1 MTLLSAQYERITPEI
16 AAEMLAKN
24 KRNYR
29 KLSKTK
35 VEVLA
40 RELRANEWLSTTQ
53 GVGFDTDDKL
63 IDGQH
68 RLSAIVATNITV
80 PSMLVCYGLT
90 PKAKYKIDVGNKRT
104 FADLTGLPTVVIASV
119 RVPFRAVLS
128 GNGRMGIVKGR
139 PASTTDLTFMKD
151 YLFGKIGQ
159 LNLDMAKV
167 CTSTHGVLNVGI
179 RAGIALSIMNDTCS
193 EEEGLNIFNKL
204 VDLRQNAKGVFI
216 NISLSKRREIEAT
229 LPLLL
234 QSLIEKIRQGLTPV
248 YDQKTGTYTDVKET
262 PRELATKLMFLTMQ
276 ALDSTM
282 NYEENFV
289 SPCHATVVK
298 TLNLK

>member
-1 MTLLSAQYERITPEI
+1 MTLPTAQYKEITPEI
-16 AAEMLAKN
+16 ATEMLAKN

-40 RELRANEWLSTTQ
+40 RELRANQWLPTTQ

-68 RLSAIVATNITV
+68 RLSAIISTNITV
-80 PSMLVCYGLT
+80 PSMLVCYGLK
-90 PKAKYKIDVGNKRT
+90 PLAAEKIDVGNKRT
-104 FADLTGLPTVVIASV
+104 FADITKLPNVVIASV

-159 LNLDMAKV
+159 LNLEMAKV

-179 RAGIALSIMNDTCS
+179 RAGIALSIMNGTCS
-193 EEEGLNIFNKL
+193 EEEGLDTFNKL

-216 NISLSKRREIEAT
+216 NRSLSKRREIEAT

-282 NYEENFV
+282 NEEENFV

>member
-1 MTLLSAQYERITPEI
+1 MTLPTAQYKEITPEI
-16 AAEMLAKN
+16 ATEMLAKN

-139 PASTTDLTFMKD
+139 PASTT
-151 YLFGKIGQ
+151 
-159 LNLDMAKV
+159 
-167 CTSTHGVLNVGI
+167 
-179 RAGIALSIMNDTCS
+179 GIALSIMNDTCS

-216 NISLSKRREIEAT
+216 NRSLSKRREIEAT